1 MSNDPDNLIKEP
13 SSPFA
18 SRTYREVW
26 LGNLFSNVG
35 TLVQLVGASWLMTTL
50 TSSEQ
55 MVALVQASTA
65 LPMMLVAVFSGAIA
79 DRFNRRSVLL
89 VSQSFTML
97 ASIGLAFFVWE
108 GWLDAWLLLAFT
120 FLIGCGTALKT
131 PAWQASVG
139 DMVNRATLPSAIA
152 LNAVGYNIARSAG
165 PALGGVVVAVA
176 GPAAAFVANALSNVG
191 MLAALLRW
199 RGRQPTSQLPPEP
212 FLSAV
217 TAGFRYVAMAPSI
230 RAVLPR
236 VTMFGFATAGV
247 QALLPLIARD
257 QMRGGALTYG
267 LLLGAFGAG
276 AVLGGLLIG
285 RARSRFAP
293 EALFRLSS
301 SIFAAGTLCVALS
314 AYFALTLAALAFLG
328 GAWVIVLSTM
338 NVSVQLNSPNWVLAR
353 VLALYQTAAFGGIAL
368 GSWTSGWLAGRFGV
382 TEALLISFALQI
394 LVVMLTIKFR
404 LPPSEGVNLTPF
416 PWNGGLDPPG
426 IRPQT
431 GPIVMTAEFRIAK
444 NDTAA
449 FLTLMA
455 ERRRIRY
462 RNGARGWEL
471 VRDISDPELWV
482 ERYRVLSWSEY
493 LRHRERLLVHEAEVF
508 KRIRELHKG
517 AEPPLIRRFETPQ
530 AGAQTMVFGTPMDI
544 S

>member
-1 MSNDPDNLIKEP
+1 MSNDPNNLINEP

-18 SRTYREVW
+18 SRTYREIWV
-26 LGNLFSNVG
+26 GNLFSNVG

-65 LPMMLVAVFSGAIA
+65 LPVMLVAVFSGAIA

-97 ASIGLAFFVWE
+97 ASIGLALFVWE

-139 DMVNRATLPSAIA
+139 DMVSRATLPSAIA

-165 PALGGVVVAVA
+165 PALGGSVVAVA
-176 GPAAAFVANALSNVG
+176 GPAAAFITNALSNVG
-191 MLAALLRW
+191 MLAALVRW
-199 RGRQPTSQLPPEP
+199 RGRQQSSQLPPEP
-212 FLSAV
+212 FLSAI

-285 RARSRFAP
+285 RARSRFEP

-301 SIFAAGTLCVALS
+301 LIFAAGTLCVALS
-314 AYFALTLAALAFLG
+314 AYFALTLTALGFLG

-368 GSWTSGWLAGRFGV
+368 GSWTTGWLADQLGV

-394 LVVMLTIKFR
+394 VVVLLTLKFR
-404 LPPSEGVNLTPF
+404 LPPAEGVNLTPF
-416 PWNGGLDPPG
+416 PWNGALDPPG
-426 IRPQT
+426 VRPQT

-444 NDTAA
+444 DDTVV
-449 FLTLMA
+449 FLSLMA
-455 ERRRIRY
+455 ERKRIRY

-493 LRHRERLLVHEAEVF
+493 LRHRERLLMHEAEVF

-517 AEPPLIRRFETPQ
+517 TEPPLIRRFETPQ
-530 AGAQTMVFGTPMDI
+530 AGVQSVVFGTPMDI